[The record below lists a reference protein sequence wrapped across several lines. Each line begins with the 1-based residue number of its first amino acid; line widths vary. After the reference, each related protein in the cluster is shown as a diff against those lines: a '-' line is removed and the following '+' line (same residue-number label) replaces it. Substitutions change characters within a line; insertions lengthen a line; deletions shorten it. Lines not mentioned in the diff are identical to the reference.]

1 MHLKALGA
9 LGIGGKIYMFA
20 CRGASLRFVASVLL
34 MTGGASANGQTYVSR
49 LLPRPELLETVLQP
63 GTLAQ
68 EPSPNSGLHIEIMS
82 GDRGINIIKKKTA
95 VKPVVEV
102 RDRNNLPV
110 AGAAVTFGSPSDGP
124 SLIFVNGSRSI
135 TVTTDAAGRA
145 TTVGMRPVE
154 AGNFQVNVSA
164 SFHSQTA
171 SATFSMTNVVNAAA
185 AAAAAAAAGGTV
197 ASGGAAGLSTG
208 VIVAIVAVAAG
219 AAVGIGVG
227 LGHHGSSS
235 AAAATTTPTVTIGL
249 GSGGGTVGTPH
260 LRRGHTGF

>member
-1 MHLKALGA
+1 MF
-9 LGIGGKIYMFA
+9 GGKKLVSRA
-20 CRGASLRFVASVLL
+20 VGVVLL
-34 MTGGASANGQTYVSR
+34 VACSALTQAQTYMAK
-49 LLPRPELLETVLQP
+49 LLPRPELLQPVLQP

-68 EPSPNSGLHIEIMS
+68 EPSANIGLHIEILS

-110 AGAAVTFGSPSDGP
+110 AGALVTFSSPGDGP
-124 SLIFVNGSRSI
+124 SVVFANGSRSI

-145 TTVGMRPVE
+145 TTLGMKPVE
-154 AGNFQVNVSA
+154 PGKFQVNVSA

-171 SATFSMTNVVNAAA
+171 TASLSMSNVLNVAAA
-185 AAAAAAAAGGTV
+185 ATAAAAGGTV
-197 ASGGAAGLSTG
+197 ATGTGGAGLSTG

-235 AAAATTTPTVTIGL
+235 TAVTTTPTVTIGL
-249 GSGGGTVGTPH
+249 GSGGGTVGGPH
-260 LRRGHTGF
+260 LKHGSHVGNF

>member
-1 MHLKALGA
+1 MF
-9 LGIGGKIYMFA
+9 GGKKLSRTVVGVVGLMV
-20 CRGASLRFVASVLL
+20 CGVL
-34 MTGGASANGQTYVSR
+34 GNAQTYVSR
-49 LLPRPELLETVLQP
+49 LLPLPELPQPVLQP

-68 EPSPNSGLHIEIMS
+68 EPSSNIGLHIEIMS

-110 AGAAVTFGSPSDGP
+110 AGALVTFSSPSDGP
-124 SLIFVNGSRSI
+124 SLIFANGARSI

-145 TTVGMRPVE
+145 TTIGMKPVVS
-154 AGNFQVNVSA
+154 GNFQVNVSA

-171 SATFSMTNVVNAAA
+171 TASLSMTNVLTAAA
-185 AAAAAAAAGGTV
+185 AATAAAGVGGTV
-197 ASGGAAGLSTG
+197 ATGAGAGGLSTG

-235 AAAATTTPTVTIGL
+235 PAAAATPTVTIGL
-249 GSGGGTVGTPH
+249 GSGGSAGTPH
-260 LRRGHTGF
+260 LKRGLHLGNF

>member
-1 MHLKALGA
+1 
-9 LGIGGKIYMFA
+9 
-20 CRGASLRFVASVLL
+20 VAS
-34 MTGGASANGQTYVSR
+34 AAFANAQTYVSK
-49 LLPRPELLETVLQP
+49 LLPHPELLQPLLQP

-68 EPSPNSGLHIEIMS
+68 EPGSNSGLHIEIMN

-110 AGAAVTFGSPSDGP
+110 AGALVTFTSPSDGP
-124 SLIFVNGSRSI
+124 SLIFVNGARSI
-135 TVTTDAAGRA
+135 SVTTDAAGRA
-145 TTVGMRPVE
+145 TTLGMKPVE
-154 AGNFQVNVSA
+154 PGQFQVNVSA

-171 SATFSMTNVVNAAA
+171 SASMSMTNVLTAAA

-197 ASGGAAGLSTG
+197 ATGAGAAGLSTG

-235 AAAATTTPTVTIGL
+235 AAAATTPTVTIGL
-249 GSGGGTVGTPH
+249 GSGGTVSGPH
-260 LRRGHTGF
+260 LKRGSRSGNF